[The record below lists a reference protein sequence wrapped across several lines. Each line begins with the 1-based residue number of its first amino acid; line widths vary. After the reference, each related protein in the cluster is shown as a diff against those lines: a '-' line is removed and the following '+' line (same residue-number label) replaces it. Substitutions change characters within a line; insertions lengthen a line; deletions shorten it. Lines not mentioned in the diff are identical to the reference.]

1 MNSENLIDCQGLP
14 CPQPVLRCKEIIIR
28 HNPGEVSVLV
38 DNEPALENVSRYLSY
53 QGYAL
58 HKPEPKEGGWIISAS
73 RDTSK
78 QQKETPSVADEI
90 NAARTLIFISRD
102 KIGKGDDE
110 LGSRLMLN
118 FLATLPEM
126 GKELWKVVLVN
137 SGVRLAVENSTALD
151 SLFKI
156 EREGA
161 SLLVCGTCLEFFKL
175 TDKRRAGQTT
185 NMLDIVSGMNL
196 ADKVITL

>member
-14 CPQPVLRCKEIIIR
+14 CPQPVLRCKEIITR
-28 HNPGEVSVLV
+28 HNPEEIKVLV
-38 DNEPALENVSRYLSY
+38 DNEPALENVSRYLSHQEY
-53 QGYAL
+53 TL
-58 HKPEPKEGGWIISAS
+58 HKPEQKEGGWVVSAS
-73 RDTSK
+73 RDTKK
-78 QQKETPSVADEI
+78 QQEETPSVAEDM
-90 NAARTLIFISRD
+90 NVLRTLILISRD

-110 LGSRLMLN
+110 LGARLMLN

-126 GKELWKVVLVN
+126 GKDLWKVVLVN
-137 SGVRLAVENSTALD
+137 SGVRLAIENSPALD
-151 SLFKI
+151 SLLKI